1 MKNETFWYVVRIA
14 VLAVLAAST
23 GALAQAPTPRFFS
36 GLLNDYT
43 LGSGP
48 YEMRGVWSVT
58 LDPRS
63 ATGDFSAAMNMVHSD
78 YYVFNNPSAAN
89 DDTATGRNPHTHHI
103 TMKAAALAENVNGCL
118 IQLSG
123 PASVTVN
130 GGAPPFD
137 PMLTKPSQATVCI
150 TGGVGVQYA
159 NLSFTFASGSLAATM
174 HFGSQP
180 IHGVVRKTGPNA
192 DDDHHDGDH
201 RDGRY

>member
-1 MKNETFWYVVRIA
+1 VKNETLWCAARIA
-14 VLAVLAAST
+14 ILVVLAVGT
-23 GALAQAPTPRFFS
+23 GALAQAPTPLFFS
-36 GLLNDYT
+36 GQLNDYT

-48 YEMRGVWSVT
+48 YEMRGTWSVT

-78 YYVFNNPSAAN
+78 YYVVNNPAAAS

-103 TMKAAALAENVNGCL
+103 TMKGAALTENVNGCE

-123 PASVTVN
+123 PASVTLN

-137 PMLTKPSQATVCI
+137 PMLTKPSQATICI

-159 NLSFTFASGSLAATM
+159 NVTLTFESGTPAAG
-174 HFGSQP
+174 HFGTQP
-180 IHGVVRKTGPNA
+180 IHGVIREFGSHVDA
-192 DDDHHDGDH
+192 DHHEGH
-201 RDGRY
+201 R